1 MVAMAVNAGAS
12 GSNLTRVRAD
22 IAHMQRKDGVALP
35 LYRQLLAQVP
45 NDPALLER
53 GGISALRLGEMGEA
67 EAMLN
72 RAVALAPSRMP
83 ILGALAILYDR
94 KREFARSNRYYA
106 LALAEAP
113 EDARLLSNYGWSL
126 MLQGR
131 WAEAIA
137 PLERALA
144 LEPRF
149 ALAAR
154 NLELARASLE
164 ARLPQRKAG
173 ESTAD
178 YAARLNDAGVAAM
191 AQGQRARARAAFTQA
206 LEISDQWYE
215 RAAMN
220 LEALEGAK

>member
-1 MVAMAVNAGAS
+1 M
-12 GSNLTRVRAD
+12 
-22 IAHMQRKDGVALP
+22 
-35 LYRQLLAQVP
+35 
-45 NDPALLER
+45 
-53 GGISALRLGEMGEA
+53 
-67 EAMLN
+67 
-72 RAVALAPSRMP
+72 
-83 ILGALAILYDR
+83 
-94 KREFARSNRYYA
+94 
-106 LALAEAP
+106 
-113 EDARLLSNYGWSL
+113 
-126 MLQGR
+126 
-131 WAEAIA
+131 AEAIA